1 MNRAHREGVL
11 PPPSAWAGPSAGA
24 FESLYPES
32 DAVAFARAAIFTICS
47 AGVSAWEARRTYA
60 RCMVALEAGC
70 TARMGFRHPAK
81 ADAIDTIWRDRDH
94 HYRRYCEADDRMA
107 ALGALPGIGPV
118 TKHRLA
124 LALELFEPASNETT
138 EEQMGVVRNA
148 F

>member
-1 MNRAHREGVL
+1 MNRAHHEGFL
-11 PPPSAWAGPSAGA
+11 PPLSAWARPSVGSH
-24 FESLYPES
+24 ESPYPES
-32 DAVAFARAAIFTICS
+32 DAAAFARAAIFTICS
-47 AGVSAWEARRTYA
+47 TGVGAWEARRTYA
-60 RCMVALEAGC
+60 RCMAALEAGC

-94 HYRRYCEADDRMA
+94 HYRRYHEADDRMA

-124 LALELFEPASNETT
+124 LALDLFEPAPHETT

-148 F
+148 L